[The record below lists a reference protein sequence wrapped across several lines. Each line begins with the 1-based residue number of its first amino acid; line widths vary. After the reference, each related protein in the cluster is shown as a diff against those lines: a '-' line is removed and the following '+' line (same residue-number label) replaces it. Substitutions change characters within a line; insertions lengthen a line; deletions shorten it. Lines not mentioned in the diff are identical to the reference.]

1 MMYRYVMMIICWMI
15 IHRPYSGTFFFFNIK
30 YNITEASFPYNAKV
44 DFTSI
49 KQYFFHTDATWNQL
63 FENSSHTILTL
74 IHFLINFLAQTTSP
88 LPYVPA
94 HEDPFNYL
102 WFKSLSKKKKKNYD
116 LSQNLTIIITKSQY
130 RTSQYPYHERER
142 GAICVTFFF
151 FFFFFNNAAMW
162 PGSIIKVTWS
172 IYIIKSP

>member
-102 WFKSLSKKKKKNYD
+102 WFKSLSKKKKLWFKSEFDYNYNKIPISHIPIP
-116 LSQNLTIIITKSQY
+116 L
-130 RTSQYPYHERER
+130 PWERER
-142 GAICVTFFF
+142 CYMCYPFFF
-151 FFFFFNNAAMW
+151 SFF
-162 PGSIIKVTWS
+162 
-172 IYIIKSP
+172 